1 MIKTMNYRLGISGLL
16 FISQGLISTAWA
28 GVSGMVYQDLPVNG
42 TTLNTYGVKDAN
54 ELGVSGITVTAYP
67 DGLSTTTANDGT
79 WSLATTGDV
88 RVEFSNI
95 PQYLKESADGGVG
108 NASVQFIS
116 DGGTANLGLHNP
128 TDYSS
133 NVDPLISLPRFEPNI
148 VVGST
153 ALALGSVAYSST
165 GLNSDYTNEFGS
177 PAAGPVPNADAN
189 AGEIGSVWGT
199 AWQSDQQ
206 RLFAGTFLKRHA
218 GLADGPGYVY
228 VLDYSTTPA
237 IVAHKFNLSGMTPVN
252 GGAAIDFGSVCRR
265 SATDGEPN
273 DSCDPTA
280 TGIASDYTLPT
291 SSGAPSVDMDAYAKV
306 GIVGFGDLDMQE
318 NTSTLWMINPYQKA
332 LISIDV
338 SAASTSLPGA
348 VNQYPLAS
356 INNWP
361 TCTTGELRPWALNF
375 NAGRGYLGVICDAST
390 SQNRTDL
397 HAYVL
402 SFNPDNLATGFSPEL
417 DFSMGYGRHVFAY
430 DRIDFNAWTFT
441 YPPVGMASLNNER
454 IYPQPLLSDIEF
466 DKHNNMYLNFMD
478 RWGHQ
483 VGGYNYEP
491 LSGNTTMIK
500 TPVGGEII
508 KVCNI
513 NGTWELEGDT
523 NCPVAWVTN
532 TSGVTGSGEYF
543 DDAAADGTIE
553 STEGALAILK
563 GSGQLVSNTMDPHP
577 SGATGVD
584 YWNTQ
589 GVTTWDLETGGIDNW
604 YSIEYG
610 VGLGN
615 AFWGKAHGMGDIEV
629 LTDPAPI
636 EVGNRVWLDSDNDG
650 VQDASEA
657 GIAGVTVELRSG
669 TSTLATATT
678 DANGN
683 YIFSNDPNG
692 TSTASHRYNITSLTA
707 DSAYTVR
714 IPNVAGGSKQ
724 AALGANNLTTS
735 NSGEG
740 TQTDSND
747 SDGVAS
753 GDHADAPI
761 LAVDIPYAGAN
772 NHSYDFGFRN
782 DPAPPSGCV
791 TLTNTVTVT
800 ATETDV
806 DASNNTASADLQVN
820 CSSTPSVDL
829 VLTKTASNTNVAS
842 GDTTTYT
849 LTVSNAGPDN
859 ATGVAVSDQ
868 LPAGVSYSTHNASQ
882 GTYDNNTGIWT
893 VGNLTNGANATLMIE
908 VSMD

>member
-1 MIKTMNYRLGISGLL
+1 MIKVTGFRLGISGLL
-16 FISQGLISTAWA
+16 LISQGLMSTAWA
-28 GVSGMVYQDLPVNG
+28 GVSGTVYQDLPVNG
-42 TTLNTYGVKDAN
+42 TTLNTYGVRDAN
-54 ELGVSGITVTAYP
+54 ELGVGGITVTAYP
-67 DGLSTTTANDGT
+67 EGLSTTTANDGT
-79 WSLATTGDV
+79 WSLATTSDV
-88 RVEFSNI
+88 RLEFSNI
-95 PQYLKESADGGVG
+95 PPYLKESADGGVG
-108 NASVQFIS
+108 NSSVQFVANN
-116 DGGTANLGLHNP
+116 GTANLGLHNP
-128 TDYSS
+128 TDYSGS
-133 NVDPLISLPRFEPNI
+133 ADPLISIPRFEPNI

-165 GLNSDYTNEFGS
+165 GLNSDYTSEFGS
-177 PAAGPVPNADAN
+177 PAPGPVPNADAN
-189 AGEIGSVWGT
+189 AGEVGSVWGT

-237 IVAHKFNLSGMTPVN
+237 TLAHKFDLNGMTPAN

-273 DSCDPTA
+273 DSCDPAA
-280 TGIASDYTLPT
+280 TGIASDYVLPT
-291 SSGAPSVDMDAYAKV
+291 SSGAPSVDLDAYAKV
-306 GIVGFGDLDMQE
+306 GIVGLGDLDMQE
-318 NTSTLWMINPYQKA
+318 NTSVLWLINPYQKA
-332 LISIDV
+332 LINIDV
-338 SAASTSLPGA
+338 NAVSTSLPGT

-361 TCTTGELRPWALNF
+361 ACTTGELRPWALNF
-375 NAGRGYLGVICDAST
+375 NAGRGYLGVICDASI
-390 SQNRTDL
+390 SQNRADL

-402 SFNPDNLATGFSPEL
+402 SFNPDNLAAGFSSEL

-430 DRIDFNAWTFT
+430 DRIDFNAWTST
-441 YPPVGMASLNNER
+441 YPPVGMASLNAER

-508 KVCNI
+508 KVCHV
-513 NGTWELEGDT
+513 NGSWELEGDT

-543 DDAAADGTIE
+543 DDAAADGTLE

-563 GSGQLVSNTMDPHP
+563 GSGQIVSNAMDPHP
-577 SGATGVD
+577 SGGTGVD

-589 GVTTWDLETGGIDNW
+589 GITTWDLETGGIDNW

-615 AFWGKAHGMGDIEV
+615 AFWGKAHGIGDIEV
-629 LTDPAPI
+629 LTAPAPI
-636 EVGNRVWLDSDNDG
+636 EIGNRVWLDSDNDG
-650 VQDASEA
+650 VQDAGEA

-669 TSTLATATT
+669 ANTLANATT
-678 DANGN
+678 DANGY

-692 TSTASHRYNITSLTA
+692 TSTASHRYNIAGLTA

-747 SDGVAS
+747 SDGVIS
-753 GDHADAPI
+753 GDHAEATI
-761 LAVDIPYAGAN
+761 LAADIPYAGAN
-772 NHSYDFGFRN
+772 NHRFDFGFRN
-782 DPAPPSGCV
+782 TP
-791 TLTNTVTVT
+791 T
-800 ATETDV
+800 
-806 DASNNTASADLQVN
+806 SNPQIDLQINKTVSPTHVN
-820 CSSTPSVDL
+820 
-829 VLTKTASNTNVAS
+829 S
-842 GDTTTYT
+842 GEQATYT
-849 LTVSNAGPDN
+849 ITVVNNGADT
-859 ATGVAVSDQ
+859 ATGVAVMDQ
-868 LPAGVSYSTHNASQ
+868 LPAGVTYSTHNASQ
-882 GTYDNNTGIWT
+882 GNYDNNTGVWT
-893 VGNLTNGANATLMIE
+893 VSDLANGASATLTIE
-908 VSMD
+908 VSVD